1 MAIECE
7 FILFEKWQ
15 QEGKQR
21 EKSRKNEKGRRMET
35 VFVINLFQS
44 VNKEM
49 RSRIIQSPAEK
60 NNKRISFKNVM

>member
-7 FILFEKWQ
+7 FILLRKMATK
-15 QEGKQR
+15 GR
-21 EKSRKNEKGRRMET
+21 EKSRMQRGKRMKT

-44 VNKEM
+44 VNTEM